1 MKKLLAG
8 LVILLTALGAEA
20 QQAGFTRPA
29 GPVQPPSE
37 RLQREVGYEPRLGE
51 MLPLE
56 TMVTDENGATVA
68 FGSFL
73 TAKKPALLIFYY
85 QSCPMLCSLQLES
98 VVASLK
104 GTKFV
109 ANRDFT
115 FLAVSMDPNDT
126 VEGSAKA
133 KRKITNAYG
142 QSGSEAG
149 FHFLT
154 GASDAVKRL
163 TAAAGYRYYWDDETK
178 QWAHATGVLL
188 LAPDGRMARFLP
200 GIEPFP
206 RDLQFALLEASQ
218 GQIGTIVDRAI
229 LYCYQ
234 YNESS
239 GRYGAAIMR
248 TIRLSAV
255 GTLIL
260 LAGFVIFSLRRE
272 RKATSSLS
280 ARLRPN

>member
-1 MKKLLAG
+1 MNRLLSAG
-8 LVILLTALGAEA
+8 FLVLFTAGAADA
-20 QQAGFTRPA
+20 QPPGFTRPA
-29 GPVQPPSE
+29 GPVQPVSD
-37 RLQREVGYEPRLGE
+37 RLRLEVGYEPPLGE
-51 MLPLE
+51 SLPPGLLL
-56 TMVTDENGATVA
+56 TDETGAAVTL
-68 FGSFL
+68 GSFFSPE
-73 TAKKPALLIFYY
+73 KPVLLVFYY
-85 QSCPMLCSLQLES
+85 QSCPMLCSLQVES

-104 GTKFV
+104 GTKYIV
-109 ANRDFT
+109 HRDFT

-133 KRKITNAYG
+133 KRRITNAYG
-142 QSGSEAG
+142 QSGSEDG

-154 GASDAVKRL
+154 GTPEAVKEL
-163 TAAAGYRYYWDDETK
+163 TAAAGYRYYWEEETK
-178 QWAHATGVLL
+178 QFAHASGVLL

-218 GQIGTIVDRAI
+218 GQIGTIVDQVI

-248 TIRLSAV
+248 TLRVSAA
-255 GTLIL
+255 GTLVL
-260 LAGFVIFSLRRE
+260 LGGFVAFSLRRE
-272 RKATSSLS
+272 RKAASSQTN
-280 ARLRPN
+280 A

>member
-1 MKKLLAG
+1 VLLA
-8 LVILLTALGAEA
+8 ALGAEA
-20 QQAGFTRPA
+20 QQAGFTRPS
-29 GPVQPPSE
+29 GPVQPASP
-37 RLQREVGYEPRLGE
+37 RLQTEVGYEPKLGQS
-51 MLPLE
+51 LPLDV
-56 TMVTDENGATVA
+56 MLTDETGATLPLSSYFA
-68 FGSFL
+68 GAS
-73 TAKKPALLIFYY
+73 AKRPVLMIFYY

-109 ANRDFT
+109 VGRDFT

-126 VEGSAKA
+126 IAGSAKA
-133 KRKITNAYG
+133 KRKTTNAYG

-154 GASDAVKRL
+154 GSAENIKRL
-163 TAAAGYRYYWDDETK
+163 TSAAGYRYYYDEESK

-188 LAPDGRMARFLP
+188 MAPDGRMARYLP

-206 RDLQFALLEASQ
+206 KDLQFALLEASE
-218 GQIGTIVDRAI
+218 GQIGTVVDRVV

-234 YNESS
+234 YNEAS

-248 TIRLSAV
+248 TLRLSAV
-255 GTLIL
+255 GTMIA

-272 RKATSSLS
+272 RKAASSHTP
-280 ARLRPN
+280 A

>member
-1 MKKLLAG
+1 VKRLLFAL
-8 LVILLTALGAEA
+8 LVILVAVRTEA
-20 QQAGFTRPA
+20 QQAGFTRPS
-29 GPVQPPSE
+29 GPVQPASP
-37 RLQREVGYEPRLGE
+37 RLQAEVGYEPRLGQS
-51 MLPLE
+51 LPMDAIL
-56 TMVTDENGATVA
+56 TDETGSAVTLSSYFAGA
-68 FGSFL
+68 S
-73 TAKKPALLIFYY
+73 AKRPVLLVFYY

-109 ANRDFT
+109 VGRDFT

-126 VEGSAKA
+126 VDGSAKA

-142 QSGSEAG
+142 QSGSESG

-154 GASDAVKRL
+154 GSAETIKRV
-163 TAAAGYRYYWDDETK
+163 TAAAGYRYFWDEETK

-188 LAPDGRMARFLP
+188 LAPDGRMARYLP

-206 RDLQFALLEASQ
+206 RDLQFALIEASE
-218 GQIGTIVDRAI
+218 GQIGTVVDRVV

-234 YNESS
+234 YNEAS

-248 TIRLSAV
+248 TLRLSAV

-260 LAGFVIFSLRRE
+260 LAGFVVFSLRRE
-272 RKATSSLS
+272 RKAASSHTP
-280 ARLRPN
+280 A